1 MLIIKIMAQIKT
13 IPFIA
18 FALLFTCIVNTNVV
32 IAQEDDEY
40 DIPAAEKYMRDKYIE
55 YYEADFDAVFNAV
68 KQYVISLGAEIER
81 DVTADND
88 KGFKKGMVRS
98 NIFVLTQKT
107 DSAFKVIQ
115 KYSFRPPFIR
125 GGIWTSARVQYKILL
140 NDEGNGK
147 ISVVFENE
155 LSGFE
160 DHATFKVHFF
170 KTNGLLEHEGFAT
183 IKDLIEKKR

>member
-1 MLIIKIMAQIKT
+1 MIIKVIPKIKA
-13 IPFIA
+13 ICFLA
-18 FALLFTCIVNTNVV
+18 FALLFTFIVDNNIVL
-32 IAQEDDEY
+32 AQEEDDY

-55 YYEADFDAVFNAV
+55 YYETDFESVFNAV
-68 KQYVISLGAEIER
+68 KQYLIIVGAEIER
-81 DVTADND
+81 EVTADND
-88 KGFKKGMVRS
+88 AGLKKGMVRS
-98 NIFVLTQKT
+98 NIAVLTQKK
-107 DSAFKVIQ
+107 DSAFKIIQ

-155 LSGFE
+155 FSGFE

-170 KTNGLLEHEGFAT
+170 KTNGLLEYEGFEI
-183 IKDLIEKKR
+183 IKEIIEKKR